1 MSNKQVLPIGLY
13 ETLKTR
19 RTLSQALPI
28 ESEWIESEIPA
39 DDSEHVSSLARYLAQ
54 QVVAK
59 LEQTEAHERIM
70 LINSL
75 LNHLEDE
82 QAESDEVLTPESQKK
97 VGSLVQLTELKPLHQ
112 EKPLSRPSTPLSS
125 VALLTNN
132 PKEPQLGDELKREL
146 ESADRVDLLCSFLKL
161 TGVNVLA
168 PQLNILK
175 KRGIPFRVITTT
187 YMGATDRKAVDKLVK
202 EYGAQVKISYE
213 KNSTRLHAKA
223 WLFHRNT
230 GFSTGYVGSSNLS
243 HAALTDGLE
252 WNVRIS
258 NTVTP
263 GILRQFNAAFESY
276 WESHQFESYTGSD
289 EDREKLDKSLE
300 QATIGAGASARP
312 NLRINFSY
320 VDVHPYPHQAIMLDE
335 LQAERQKGHHR
346 NLAVAATGTGKTIF
360 SAIDYKRLCED
371 AGRRL
376 RLLFIAHQSE
386 ILNQSQSAFATV
398 MRDANFGEQ
407 YFGGMVPE
415 HNDQVFATIQ
425 TLAGAGSERFKPDH
439 FDVVIVDE
447 FHHASA
453 PTYQKILNYF
463 QPQELLGLT
472 ATPERADGKNVAA
485 EYFDGRIATQLRLWD
500 ALEADLLVPF
510 HYYGINDA
518 TDLSGLTF
526 ERGSYRDSEL
536 SRYYLEN
543 KRRVSLI
550 LQQID
555 EKIANPGS
563 MRAIGFCVDR
573 EHARYMAEEFNKAHL
588 PATYLLGSDS
598 AERRREVIS
607 QLKDPEHE
615 LTTVFTVNLFNE
627 GVDIPEVDTLLMLR
641 PTQSPTLFQ
650 QQLGRG
656 LRRSPDKAVLVVL
669 DFVGNQAKGFR
680 FDLKMRSLTR
690 TGVVTPGEVEN
701 PHLPPGCS
709 IQLDKKTQEQVL
721 KSIKEALNPKIEVLA
736 DNLKVFVEEQKKKN
750 FEVIVTDLLEPY
762 LEQYGLELAHIYG
775 RKTKNGKGLT
785 FTFLLDQAG
794 QIPRIPE
801 LYEKGSVVEH
811 LSNRIK
817 SLANVNDEERA
828 AVYQRLLTTDV
839 WEEDLSLREKRF
851 AWMLLFSFWPNGK
864 IGKEEEKFTLDQ
876 GLGELR
882 QHPYFIQE
890 LLQVWAYRLGTDRH
904 APQKSLNISQDIPLS
919 THAYYSREEIFAA
932 IGLHENEKRSVPA
945 GAVQG
950 VYESR
955 ATNTIA
961 LLVNLSKSEKHFTP
975 ETMYKDYA
983 VTEREFA
990 WDSQNSTD
998 PESRLGQIY
1007 QNHGE
1012 LGRAPLLFVRYTK
1025 EDGIGTAPYIFVGP
1039 VTYLSHTG
1047 SKPMHIKWELE
1058 RPMPA
1063 DLFAL
1068 ARSTA

>member
-1 MSNKQVLPIGLY
+1 MSDKKVLPIGLY

-19 RTLSQALPI
+19 RVLSQALPG
-28 ESEWIESEIPA
+28 ETEWVESEIPG
-39 DDSEHVSSLARYLAQ
+39 DDSEHVSSLARYVAQ
-54 QVVAK
+54 QVATK
-59 LEQTEAHERIM
+59 LEQTDAPERIA

-75 LNHLEDE
+75 LTHLEDE
-82 QAESDEVLTPESQKK
+82 TGPDEVLAADSPKK
-97 VGSLVQLTELKPLHQ
+97 AGSIIQFTELKPRQ
-112 EKPLSRPSTPLSS
+112 QVRPSNRPTTPLNS

-132 PKEPQLGDELKREL
+132 PKEPQLGEEIKKEL

-168 PQLNILK
+168 PQLDILK
-175 KRGIPFRVITTT
+175 RRGIPLRVITTT

-263 GILRQFNAAFESY
+263 GILGQFKAAFESY
-276 WESHQFESYTGSD
+276 WKSHQFESYTGVE
-289 EDREKLDKSLE
+289 EDRKKLDKSLE
-300 QATIGAGASARP
+300 QATIGTGASACP
-312 NLRINFSY
+312 NLHINFSY

-335 LQAERQKGHHR
+335 LQSARHKGHHR

-360 SAIDYKRLCED
+360 SALDYKRLCEE
-371 AGRRL
+371 AGRKL
-376 RLLFIAHQSE
+376 RLLFVAHQSE
-386 ILNQSQSAFATV
+386 ILNQSRSAFATV

-407 YFGGMVPE
+407 YFGGRIPDHNE
-415 HNDQVFATIQ
+415 HVFATIQ
-425 TLAGAGSERFKPDH
+425 TLAGAGSERFAPEH
-439 FDVVIVDE
+439 FDVIIIDE

-453 PTYQKILNYF
+453 PSYQKILDYF
-463 QPQELLGLT
+463 QPQELIGLT
-472 ATPERADGKNVAA
+472 ATPERTDGKNVAA

-518 TDLSGLTF
+518 TDLSALTF

-536 SRYYLEN
+536 SHYYLGN
-543 KRRVSLI
+543 KRRVGLI
-550 LQQID
+550 LQQIE
-555 EKIANPGS
+555 EKIANPHN
-563 MRAIGFCVDR
+563 MRAIGFCVDTD
-573 EHARYMAEEFNKAHL
+573 HARYMAEEFNKAGI
-588 PATYLLGSDS
+588 PATSLLGSDN
-598 AERRREVIS
+598 AERRQEVIA
-607 QLKDPEHE
+607 QLKDPAHK

-669 DFVGNQAKGFR
+669 DFVGNQARGFR

-690 TGVVTPGEVEN
+690 SGVVTPGDIEN
-701 PHLPPGCS
+701 PFLPPGCS
-709 IQLDKKTQEQVL
+709 IQLDKKTQQQVL
-721 KSIKEALNPKIEVLA
+721 KSIKAALNPKVEVLA
-736 DNLKVFVEEQKKKN
+736 DNLKVFAEEQKKKN
-750 FEVIVTDLLEPY
+750 FEVVVTQLLEPY
-762 LEQYGLELAHIYG
+762 LERYGLELAHIYG

-794 QIPRIPE
+794 QIPRISG
-801 LYEKGSVVEH
+801 LYEKGSVTEH

-817 SLANVNDEERA
+817 AFTNVNDEER
-828 AVYQRLLTTDV
+828 VDTYQRLLLTDI
-839 WEEDLSLREKRF
+839 WEKDLSMREKRF

-864 IGKEEEKFTLDQ
+864 IGDSKEKFTLDQ

-890 LLQVWAYRLGTDRH
+890 LLQIWAYRLGADRH
-904 APQKSLNISQDIPLS
+904 APQPSSKVSEDIPLR

-975 ETMYKDYA
+975 ETMYRDYA

-990 WDSQNSTD
+990 WDSQNSTAS
-998 PESRLGQIY
+998 ESRLGRIY
-1007 QNHGE
+1007 QHHGQ
-1012 LGRAPLLFVRYTK
+1012 LGQVPLLFVRYTK
-1025 EDGIGTAPYIFVGP
+1025 EDGIGTAPYLFVGS
-1039 VTYLSHTG
+1039 VTYRSHSG
-1047 SKPMHIKWELE
+1047 SQPMHIKWDLE
-1058 RPMPA
+1058 RPLPA

>member
-1 MSNKQVLPIGLY
+1 MSNKQVLPLGLY

-19 RTLSQALPI
+19 RTLSQELPP
-28 ESEWIESEIPA
+28 ETEWVESEILGE
-39 DDSEHVSSLARYLAQ
+39 DSEHISSLARYVAQ
-54 QVVAK
+54 QVAAK
-59 LEQTEAHERIM
+59 LEQAEANERIAMVNM
-70 LINSL
+70 LL
-75 LNHLEDE
+75 TQLED
-82 QAESDEVLTPESQKK
+82 ASGPDEVFELENSKNI
-97 VGSLVQLTELKPLHQ
+97 GSLVQLTELKPRHQ
-112 EKPLSRPSTPLSS
+112 GKPSNRPSTPLSS

-132 PKEPQLGDELKREL
+132 PKEPQLGEEIKKEL

-168 PQLNILK
+168 PQLDILK
-175 KRGIPFRVITTT
+175 RRGIPFRVITTT
-187 YMGATDRKAVDKLVK
+187 YMGATDRKAVDKLVQ
-202 EYGAQVKISYE
+202 EYGAEVKISYE

-263 GILRQFNAAFESY
+263 GILGQFNAAFESY

-289 EDREKLDKSLE
+289 KDREKLDRSLE
-300 QATIGAGASARP
+300 QATIGTGASARP
-312 NLRINFSY
+312 NLQINFSY

-360 SAIDYKRLCED
+360 SALDYKRLCEES
-371 AGRRL
+371 GKKL
-376 RLLFIAHQSE
+376 RLLFIAHQAE

-407 YFGGMVPE
+407 YFGGVVPE
-415 HNDQVFATIQ
+415 HNEQVFATVQ
-425 TLAGAGSERFKPDH
+425 TLASTGTERFTPDH

-453 PTYQKILNYF
+453 PTYQKILSYF

-472 ATPERADGKNVAA
+472 ATPERTDGKNVAA
-485 EYFDGRIATQLRLWD
+485 EYFGGRVATQLRLWD

-536 SRYYLEN
+536 SEYYLAN
-543 KRRVSLI
+543 KRRVALI
-550 LQQID
+550 LQQIE
-555 EKIANPGS
+555 EKIANPRN

-573 EHARYMAEEFNKAHL
+573 EHARYMAKEFCKADIS
-588 PATYLLGSDS
+588 ATYLLGDDS
-598 AERRREVIS
+598 AERRREVIA

-690 TGVVTPGEVEN
+690 SGVLTPGEVEN

-721 KSIKEALNPKIEVLA
+721 RSIKEALNPKIEVLI
-736 DNLKVFVEEQKKKN
+736 DNLKIFAEEQKKKN
-750 FEVIVTDLLEPY
+750 FEVVVTELLEPY
-762 LEQYGLELAHIYG
+762 LDRYGLELAHIYG

-794 QIPRIPE
+794 QIPRISG
-801 LYEKGSVVEH
+801 LYEKGSVTEH
-811 LSNRIK
+811 LSSRIK
-817 SLANVNDEERA
+817 SLANVNDEERID
-828 AVYQRLLTTDV
+828 VYQRLLMTDI
-839 WEEDLSLREKRF
+839 WEEDLSMRERRF
-851 AWMLLFSFWPNGK
+851 AWMLLFSFWPKGK
-864 IGKEEEKFTLDQ
+864 IRSGEEKFTLDQ
-876 GLGELR
+876 GLSELR

-890 LLQVWAYRLGTDRH
+890 LIQIWSYRLGTDRH
-904 APQKSLNISQDIPLS
+904 APQRLSTISPDVPLS

-932 IGLHENEKRSVPA
+932 IGLHENEKKSVPA

-955 ATNTIA
+955 ATDTIA

-983 VTEREFA
+983 VTESEFA
-990 WDSQNSTD
+990 WDSQNSTAPD
-998 PESRLGQIY
+998 SRLGKIY
-1007 QNHGE
+1007 QHHGE
-1012 LGRAPLLFVRYTK
+1012 LGQMPLLFVRYTK
-1025 EDGIGTAPYIFVGP
+1025 EDGIGTAPYLFVGP
-1039 VTYLSHTG
+1039 VNYRSHSG